1 MAKSELGKAALD
13 GKNKIVIIGTGM
25 VGMSFAYALLNQKTG
40 TDELVLIDIDK
51 ERAEGEALDLRSGMG
66 FSPGNMRITSGDYKD
81 CEDADIVVITAGAK
95 QAEGETR
102 MDLLKKNTAIFKG
115 IVGSVMESGFD
126 GIFLVVS
133 NPVDV
138 MTQLTQKYSGLPHS
152 RVIGSGTTLDS
163 SRLMKKVGKRLGVD
177 PKSVHGYVVGEH
189 GDSGFI
195 VWSKVDVGL
204 ESVRSQLSDK
214 DMEDVGNEVRNGAYE
229 IINRKGATYYGIG
242 MCLCSI
248 VEAIFNN
255 SGSVMSISNWDNVSK
270 TYFGW
275 PAVLRREGVARRIGV
290 DVTAPE
296 QRQLEKSIEA
306 IKEAFSEA
314 EHM

>member
-1 MAKSELGKAALD
+1 MAKNELGKASLD
-13 GKNKIVIIGTGM
+13 GKNKIAIVGTGM

-66 FSPGNMRITSGDYKD
+66 FSPGNLRIMAGDYKD
-81 CEDADIVVITAGAK
+81 CKDADIVVITAGAR

-102 MDLLKKNTAIFKG
+102 MDLLKKNTMIFKE
-115 IVGSVMESGFD
+115 IVAQVMASGFD

-138 MTQLTQKYSGLPHS
+138 MTQLTQKYSGLPHH

-163 SRLMKKVGKRLGVD
+163 SRLMKKVGKKLGVD

-195 VWSKVDVGL
+195 VWSKTDVGL
-204 ESVRSQLSDK
+204 ESVRFQLSDA
-214 DMEDVGNEVRNGAYE
+214 DMAELSEEVRDGAYE
-229 IINRKGATYYGIG
+229 IIKRKGSTYYGIG

-255 SGSVMSISNWDNVSK
+255 SGSVMPISNYDKMSK

-275 PAVLRREGVARRIGV
+275 PAVVRREGVARRIGV
-290 DVTAPE
+290 DITAPE
-296 QRQLEKSIEA
+296 QKLLDKSIQVISEA
-306 IKEAFSEA
+306 VSEA
-314 EHM
+314 EKM